1 MAANSTGFIAR
12 PTLTLRNRLPSVN
25 TFRTT
30 ALMAVMIVLFALVG
44 RALAGPGGMM
54 IALIFAVLMN
64 GVSYWFSSSI
74 VLKMHGAEPIE
85 RSDAPELYDMVDRL
99 RRNAGLPMPKVA
111 IVPSDQPNAF
121 ATGRNPDHA
130 VVAVTRGLMRTL
142 DHDELA
148 GVIAHELA
156 HVENRDILTST
167 VAATLAAGVTLLARF
182 GIFFDRGDR
191 NGMIT
196 SLLMLIL
203 APLAAMLIQAAISRS
218 REFAAD
224 RDGARIA
231 GSPHGLASALRK
243 IDRAAS
249 HQPMSNASE
258 STSHMF
264 IINPFSGGLSGLKS
278 LFSTHPPTEERV
290 EQLESMA

>member
-1 MAANSTGFIAR
+1 M
-12 PTLTLRNRLPSVN
+12 N

-44 RALAGPGGMM
+44 RALAGPGGMT
-54 IALIFAVLMN
+54 IALVVAILMN

-74 VLKMHGAEPIE
+74 VLRMHGAEPID

-99 RRNAGLPMPKVA
+99 RQNAGLPMPKVA
-111 IVPSDQPNAF
+111 IIPSDQPNAF
-121 ATGRNPDHA
+121 ATGRNPSNA
-130 VVAVTRGLMRTL
+130 VVAVTKGLLNIL
-142 DHDELA
+142 DRDELA

-156 HVENRDILTST
+156 HIENRDILTST
-167 VAATLAAGVTLLARF
+167 IAATLAAGVTLLARF

-191 NGMIT
+191 NGMFT

-203 APLAAMLIQAAISRS
+203 APLAAILIQSAISRS

-231 GSPHGLASALRK
+231 QSPHGLASALRR
-243 IDRAAS
+243 IEAAAT
-249 HQPMSNASE
+249 QRPMQTASE

-278 LFSTHPPTEERV
+278 LFSTHPPTEERI
-290 EQLESMA
+290 QRLQSIS

>member
-1 MAANSTGFIAR
+1 M
-12 PTLTLRNRLPSVN
+12 N

-54 IALIFAVLMN
+54 IALVVALLMN

-74 VLKMHGAEPIE
+74 VLRMHGAEAID
-85 RSDAPELYDMVDRL
+85 RRNAPDLYDMVDRL
-99 RRNAGLPMPKVA
+99 RQNAGLPMPKVA

-130 VVAVTRGLMRTL
+130 VVAVTQGLMQTL
-142 DHDELA
+142 DREELE

-156 HVENRDILTST
+156 HIENRDILTST
-167 VAATLAAGVTLLARF
+167 VAATLAASVTLLARF
-182 GIFFDRGDR
+182 GFFFDRNRDG
-191 NGMIT
+191 IVT
-196 SLLMLIL
+196 TLLMLVL

-218 REFAAD
+218 REFVAD

-231 GSPHGLASALRK
+231 GSPHGLARALRS
-243 IDRAAS
+243 IEQAAS
-249 HQPMSNASE
+249 HRPMRKASE

-278 LFSTHPPTEERV
+278 LFSTHPPTEERI
-290 EQLESMA
+290 QRLQSMG

>member
-1 MAANSTGFIAR
+1 MNA
-12 PTLTLRNRLPSVN
+12 L
-25 TFRTT
+25 RTT

-44 RALAGPGGMM
+44 RVLAGPGGMM
-54 IALIFAVLMN
+54 IALVVAVLMN
-64 GVSYWFSSSI
+64 GFSYWFSSSI
-74 VLKMHGAEPIE
+74 VLRMHGAEPID

-99 RRNAGLPMPKVA
+99 RQNANLPMPKVA
-111 IVPSDQPNAF
+111 IIPSDQPNAF

-130 VVAVTRGLMRTL
+130 VVAVTRGLLNLL
-142 DHDELA
+142 DRDELA

-156 HVENRDILTST
+156 HIENRDILTST
-167 VAATLAAGVTLLARF
+167 IAATLAAGVTLLARF

-203 APLAAMLIQAAISRS
+203 APLAAILIQSAISRS
-218 REFAAD
+218 REYAAD
-224 RDGARIA
+224 RDGAQIA
-231 GSPHGLASALRK
+231 QSPYGLARALRR
-243 IDRAAS
+243 IESAATQ
-249 HQPMSNASE
+249 QPMHTASE

-278 LFSTHPPTEERV
+278 LFSTHPPTEERI
-290 EQLESMA
+290 QRLQSMA